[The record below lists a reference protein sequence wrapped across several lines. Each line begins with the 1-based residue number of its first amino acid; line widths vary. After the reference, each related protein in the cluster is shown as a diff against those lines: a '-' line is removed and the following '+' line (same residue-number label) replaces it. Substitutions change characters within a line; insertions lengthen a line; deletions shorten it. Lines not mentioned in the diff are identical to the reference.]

1 MELTLSR
8 PIKRLSLVLL
18 LAVGPVAA
26 YALYLLAVDN
36 FHVVSPGQV
45 YRSRQLSGPTLARV
59 IPEYGIQSILNLRG
73 ANSDHSWYRVE
84 TNTAHQ
90 FRVKHFDSA
99 LSAGREVTDAEIEKI
114 MAIIRAAPKPVLIH
128 CQAGAD
134 RTGLVS
140 ALYCLVIQGQPPA
153 QADQQLTIWYGHIPL
168 LQTIAMD
175 RSFWRYVSN
184 HAAPAELNFQ
194 PKPVAP

>member
-1 MELTLSR
+1 MELNLSR
-8 PIKRLSLVLL
+8 SIKRCSLGLL
-18 LAVGPVAA
+18 LAVGPVVA
-26 YALYLLAVDN
+26 YVLYLLAVDN

-45 YRSRQLSGPTLARV
+45 YRSRQMSGRTLARV
-59 IPEYGIQSILNLRG
+59 IPQYGIKSLLNLRG
-73 ANSDHSWYRVE
+73 ANSDQSWYRVE

-90 FRVKHFDSA
+90 FGVEHFDFA
-99 LSAGREVTDAEIEKI
+99 LSAGREVTDGEIEKI
-114 MAIIRAAPKPVLIH
+114 LAIIRAAPKPVLIH

-153 QADQQLTIWYGHIPL
+153 QADQQLTIWYGHIPW

-175 RSFWRYVSN
+175 HSFWRYVSN

-194 PKPVAP
+194 PQPVAP